1 MNQRDHFSCTSDDA
15 VVYILDGSR
24 STRETLAYLLESL
37 NQNCRGFGTIE
48 ALLEAYEPARIAC
61 LLLDCALDGSG
72 GVGVQARLERVG
84 VNLPLIFMSRC
95 GDVPMAVR
103 AMKAGA
109 VDFLTVPICDRDL
122 LDAVQRGQALDRLR
136 RRRGDAL
143 EQVMQRFKTLTPR
156 ERQVMSLVGSGLM
169 NKQAAQEL
177 SLSEISVKIH
187 RGNVMRKMGAKTL
200 ADLVRMNEMLG
211 SHALETGGATHLT
224 SAARGAFLQR

>member
-1 MNQRDHFSCTSDDA
+1 MNQRDHFSCSDA

-37 NQNCRGFGTIE
+37 NQSCRGFDTIE
-48 ALLEAYEPARIAC
+48 ALLEGYEPERIGC
-61 LLLDCALDGSG
+61 LLLDSALDGSG
-72 GVGVQARLERVG
+72 GLGVRARLERERVC
-84 VNLPLIFMSRC
+84 LPLIFMSRH

-156 ERQVMSLVGSGLM
+156 ERQVMSLVASGLM

-211 SHALETGGATHLT
+211 SHALETGGAMHLT

>member
-1 MNQRDHFSCTSDDA
+1 MNQCDHFSDTHDDA
-15 VVYILDGSR
+15 IVYILDSSK
-24 STRETLAYLLESL
+24 STRETLSYLLESL
-37 NQNCRGFGTIE
+37 NQPCRGFATFE
-48 ALLEAYEPARIAC
+48 AFLAAYQP
-61 LLLDCALDGSG
+61 
-72 GVGVQARLERVG
+72 ERVG
-84 VNLPLIFMSRC
+84 CVLANIAADGDGLGMQAQLARHQIGLPLIFMSC
-95 GDVPMAVR
+95 AGDVPTAVR

-122 LDAVQRGQALDRLR
+122 LEAVQRGQQLDSLR
-136 RRRGDAL
+136 RQRDDVRD
-143 EQVMQRFKTLTPR
+143 QVIRCFKSLTPR

-187 RGNVMRKMGAKTL
+187 RGNVMRKMRAKTL

-211 SHALETGGATHLT
+211 THALETGGAMHLT